1 MSDDAKSAGQPAPQG
16 RLTQLYA
23 MVANE
28 EDARVC
34 QDISESACREVPGNF
49 FLTLVS
55 LVLTKAGDLLTSPK
69 TVLTWLLM
77 MVGAPASL
85 VAWLVPIRES
95 GSLIPQLFIAAV
107 VRSRARRKGFWVLGS
122 LLQGLAVLAMA
133 AAATLL
139 SGAPAGVAI
148 IAALVVFSLSRG
160 LCSVAM
166 KDVQGKTIPKGRRG
180 RLTGLASSFSGL
192 IAVLVSAWMMWLPD
206 DQRASTVIVMLSLA
220 ALAWIVAAG
229 FFSRLVEEP
238 GETGGGGNAIDVA
251 WQSLSLLRTDQPFR
265 HFVISRALLMGSAL
279 ATPFLVVL
287 AQQQGG
293 GLHLLGYFL
302 LASALASS
310 LSATVWGFQAD
321 VSSRRVMIRGGAI
334 ASSSIL
340 LVSAL
345 GWLWP
350 QAQWL
355 GWLGP
360 LAAFVLAIG
369 HAGVRVG
376 RKTYLVDMAG
386 GVKRTDYVA
395 VSNTVIGVLLLLFGA
410 LSAWLASLSPAVA
423 LAALGLSG
431 LLGTLYSVWLD
442 EA

>member
-1 MSDDAKSAGQPAPQG
+1 METSQQG
-16 RLTQLYA
+16 RDEALEKLYA
-23 MVANE
+23 LVANE

-34 QDISESACREVPGNF
+34 QDISDSACREVPGNF
-49 FLTLVS
+49 VLTLFS

-77 MVGAPASL
+77 MVGAPAAL

-95 GSLIPQLFIAAV
+95 GSLIPQLVIGAL
-107 VRSRARRKGFWVLGS
+107 VRRHPRRKLFWVLGS
-122 LLQGLAVLAMA
+122 ALQALSVLAMA
-133 AAATLL
+133 LSARYLGGMAAGLA
-139 SGAPAGVAI
+139 V

-180 RLTGLASSFSGL
+180 RLTGLASSFSG
-192 IAVLVSAWMMWLPD
+192 IIGVLVSAYLMFAAD
-206 DQRASTVIVMLSLA
+206 EHRAATVVVMLLLA
-220 ALAWIVAAG
+220 ALAWTVAAIL
-229 FFSRLVEEP
+229 FSRVVEEP
-238 GETGGGGNAIDVA
+238 GETAGGGSAVA
-251 WQSLSLLRTDQPFR
+251 VAFQSLGLLKTDAPFR

-287 AQQQGG
+287 AQQHGG
-293 GLHLLGYFL
+293 GLNQLGFFV

-321 VSSRRVMIRGGAI
+321 VSARRVMIRGGLV
-334 ASSSIL
+334 ASLVIL
-340 LVSAL
+340 LVAAL
-345 GWLWP
+345 TWLAP
-350 QAQWL
+350 DGDWL
-355 GWLGP
+355 VWATP
-360 LAAFVLAIG
+360 VAAFVLAVG

-395 VSNTVIGVLLLLFGA
+395 VSNTVIGVLLLLVGGI
-410 LSAWLASLSPAVA
+410 SAWLASLSPVVA
-423 LAALGLSG
+423 LLALGVSG
-431 LLGTLYSVWLD
+431 LLGSLYSIWLK
-442 EA
+442 EV